1 MPKAYV
7 VSVRGETIYFSQDEI
22 EALNSLDVSRVW
34 SVFQNLC
41 KKKYPFPIRNTDN
54 ELKKNGI
61 EHLKSVISRDSIEKL
76 KREWENFFVPI
87 IFERNSTNNILA
99 KDNNSQEYSVRNYV
113 INERSLAIVQE
124 IIRNLFSEI
133 IVQKLENYLES
144 FFSISHIMFSETFPD
159 PDPITSFRWHC
170 DFGPVSQTHIMLY
183 LDDAEIT
190 GGKTEFINYEDSKK
204 IIETG
209 QGFLPMADR
218 QLSIKNMYSD
228 ANVISPNPK
237 AGDILIFNATQVY
250 HCGIHPTSRSRKILT
265 IVLQSSLVP
274 WKEALSHHNIL
285 AFPGGRSLIDENPF
299 FPYYKEEEFDD

>member
-7 VSVRGETIYFSQDEI
+7 VSVKGETVYFSQDEI
-22 EALNSLDVSRVW
+22 EALNSLDASRVW
-34 SVFQNLC
+34 SVFQDLC
-41 KKKYPFPIRNTDN
+41 KKKYPFSIKNTDN

-61 EHLKSVISRDSIEKL
+61 EHLKLVISKENIEKL
-76 KREWENFFVPI
+76 KNEWENFFVPI
-87 IFERNSTNNILA
+87 IFQRDQTNNVLA
-99 KDNNSQEYSVRNYV
+99 QDGKHQEYSVRNYT
-113 INERSLAIVQE
+113 IPEHSLEIVQE
-124 IIRNLFSEI
+124 IVGSIFSQL

-144 FFSISHIMFSETFPD
+144 FFSISHIIFSETFPD
-159 PDPITSFRWHC
+159 PHPITSFRWHC
-170 DFGPVSQTHIMLY
+170 DFGPMSQTHIMLY

-218 QLSIKNMYSD
+218 QLSIKNMCSE

-237 AGDILIFNATQVY
+237 AGDILIFNASQVY
-250 HCGIHPTSRSRKILT
+250 HCGIHPTSRSRKVLT

-274 WKEALSHHNIL
+274 WQEALSHHNIL

-299 FPYYKEEEFDD
+299 FPYYKEEEFDE